1 MNFEEYF
8 NPINIDEL
16 GLVADEKQIR
26 LGQTIL
32 TFCPES
38 AFPALNNVDL
48 AIIGVMEERN
58 AYNNKGCALA
68 PNQIRKYLYNLFPH
82 SNQAKI
88 ADCGNLIIG
97 KEIEDTYTALAD
109 VVAELLRLRVIPI
122 IIGGSQ
128 DITFANYKGYE
139 NIGQIINAFTIDSS
153 FDISGDPEEFNS
165 KAYLTAMLCREPNY
179 LFNYTHVG
187 YQQYFIEK
195 DTLALMN
202 KLYFECYRVGM
213 IQENLDNVEPMVRNA
228 DMVSVDVS
236 AVRQS
241 DAPGNGN
248 PSPHGFYGE
257 QLCKLVRYA
266 GMSDKCSSIGFY
278 ETNPLYDNNG
288 QTSHMIAHA
297 IWYFIDGYLWR
308 KHDFPYKE
316 KENYKKFYVSINDN
330 TNTIIFYKSKKSERW
345 WMEVPCSKDKMV
357 KYERHYLIP
366 CSYEDYQTALNDEL
380 PDRWLMAY
388 NKIMI

>member
-38 AFPALNNVDL
+38 DFPALNNVDL

-122 IIGGSQ
+122 IIGGPQ
-128 DITFANYKGYE
+128 DITFANY
-139 NIGQIINAFTIDSS
+139 
-153 FDISGDPEEFNS
+153 
-165 KAYLTAMLCREPNY
+165 
-179 LFNYTHVG
+179 
-187 YQQYFIEK
+187 
-195 DTLALMN
+195 
-202 KLYFECYRVGM
+202 
-213 IQENLDNVEPMVRNA
+213 
-228 DMVSVDVS
+228 
-236 AVRQS
+236 
-241 DAPGNGN
+241 
-248 PSPHGFYGE
+248 
-257 QLCKLVRYA
+257 
-266 GMSDKCSSIGFY
+266 
-278 ETNPLYDNNG
+278 
-288 QTSHMIAHA
+288 
-297 IWYFIDGYLWR
+297 
-308 KHDFPYKE
+308 
-316 KENYKKFYVSINDN
+316 
-330 TNTIIFYKSKKSERW
+330 
-345 WMEVPCSKDKMV
+345 
-357 KYERHYLIP
+357 
-366 CSYEDYQTALNDEL
+366 
-380 PDRWLMAY
+380 
-388 NKIMI
+388 